1 MDVMPASEVIAVG
14 SPRETSQQ
22 SFTNGIIDNDLWMQ
36 MLKTRNIII
45 KQGCRKTGSPE
56 TKALIHVCQ
65 KR

>member
-1 MDVMPASEVIAVG
+1 MDVVPVSEIIEKVAV
-14 SPRETSQQ
+14 PTS
-22 SFTNGIIDNDLWMQ
+22 
-36 MLKTRNIII
+36 III